1 MDRNFQRALSL
12 VLKHEGGW
20 SDHRADP
27 GGATMK
33 GVTLANF
40 RRYVKADAT
49 KDDLRQITDVQ
60 LATVYRRFY
69 WDAVHGAELPDGVDY
84 AVFDFAVNSG
94 PGRAAKYLQGVVG
107 VVQDGRIGPATI
119 AATKAMMRATVI
131 NDLYDKRMK
140 FLRGLKTWPTFGRG
154 WTSRVSGV
162 RADALKMAV
171 EAAKP
176 SHSKSPAPESVIVE
190 KPVVAD
196 PGELETPTTKSKTFW
211 TWLLTAIGAPLAAF
225 GNLDWRVQFAIVV
238 VIVGFAIYGIKRRND
253 LFKAVKG
260 LRAELGG

>member
-1 MDRNFQRALSL
+1 MDRNFTRALSL

-20 SDHRADP
+20 SDHPADP

-49 KDDLRQITDVQ
+49 KDDLRRITDAQ

-119 AATKAMMRATVI
+119 AATKAMMRATII
-131 NDLYDKRMK
+131 NDLCDKRMK
-140 FLRGLKTWPTFGRG
+140 FLRGLKTWPTFGKG

-162 RADALKMAV
+162 RADALKLAV
-171 EAAKP
+171 LSP
-176 SHSKSPAPESVIVE
+176 VSPAPVDIKE
-190 KPVVAD
+190 PVRPGAQPAPAPTEPAKGVAFF
-196 PGELETPTTKSKTFW
+196 LQ
-211 TWLLTAIGAPLAAF
+211 LAAK
-225 GNLDWRVQFAIVV
+225 AIAWV
-238 VIVGFAIYGIKRRND
+238 FSRKD
-253 LFKAVKG
+253 H
-260 LRAELGG
+260 

>member
-20 SDHRADP
+20 SDHPADP

-49 KDDLRQITDVQ
+49 KDDLRRISDAQ

-94 PGRAAKYLQGVVG
+94 PGRAAKFLQGVVG
-107 VVQDGRIGPATI
+107 VAQDGRIGPATI
-119 AATKAMMRATVI
+119 AATKTAMRATVI
-131 NDLYDKRMK
+131 NDLCDKRMK
-140 FLRGLKTWPTFGRG
+140 FLRGLKTWPTFGKG

-162 RADALKMAV
+162 RSDALKMAAPAPV
-171 EAAKP
+171 DIKEP
-176 SHSKSPAPESVIVE
+176 TSPAR
-190 KPVVAD
+190 
-196 PGELETPTTKSKTFW
+196 
-211 TWLLTAIGAPLAAF
+211 APAPASAQPPAPSSHPAEPAKGLAF
-225 GNLDWRVQFAIVV
+225 FLQLIP
-238 VIVGFAIYGIKRRND
+238 
-253 LFKAVKG
+253 KAVAAWFSRG
-260 LRAELGG
+260 H